1 MHLPTCVATPV
12 MNKSSASVKTT
23 LNTLKRQSSSFTNFL
38 TNYTVSCSL
47 LVIPKRMQYI
57 DFGPFLPLVATRTQ
71 SILVSCIKKK
81 EKETTMIYKGV
92 QHLLSRLLWLHGDGL
107 PCATLSPIIC
117 RAQWL
122 KHKTHLGEGGP
133 RHRLAVLS
141 SWFVSQ
147 QRSVSGPRLKV
158 ASRCGESRGLW
169 QAAPPRRRGAP
180 ERRIREP
187 FGIWN
192 GLQRHSMKKKK

>member
-1 MHLPTCVATPV
+1 M
-12 MNKSSASVKTT
+12 SV
-23 LNTLKRQSSSFTNFL
+23 SF
-38 TNYTVSCSL
+38 SL
-47 LVIPKRMQYI
+47 LVNQKRMQYI
-57 DFGPFLPLVATRTQ
+57 DFSPFLPLVATRTQ

-81 EKETTMIYKGV
+81 EKETTMNHKGV
-92 QHLLSRLLWLHGDGL
+92 QHLSRLLWLQGDGL
-107 PCATLSPIIC
+107 LCATLSPSIC

-122 KHKTHLGEGGP
+122 RHKTHLGEGGP

-169 QAAPPRRRGAP
+169 QAAQQRWRGAP
-180 ERRIREP
+180 ERHIRKP

-192 GLQRHSMKKKK
+192 GLSAAFNSTVLKKNKKKDTTLLLQLATIVPVAGKWPQRHKGKIY